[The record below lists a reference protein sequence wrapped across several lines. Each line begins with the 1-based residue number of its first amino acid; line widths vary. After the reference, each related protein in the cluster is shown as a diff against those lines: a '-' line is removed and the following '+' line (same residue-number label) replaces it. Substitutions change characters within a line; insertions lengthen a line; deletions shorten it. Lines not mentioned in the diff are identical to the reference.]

1 MFKPLKKSITFNE
14 EQMQYLAKLL
24 IIILGILLYGS
35 CQVKEEK
42 NSFDEPEK
50 PNPVSDSAWESVDK
64 GFHAAFG
71 SINKRYKHHLPP
83 SHKPKKTW
91 DGSAWKGERKNVQ
104 LMLWSKNPVE
114 SIQVKPLK
122 LSGSNGGK
130 ISEDNIGIHPVRYV
144 LTDEFLNGCGR
155 RDKDTIPAHL
165 AADMLENNQYFN
177 LEANTLRPVW
187 LTVDIPPKTVPGS
200 YKGVI
205 HISYKGGE
213 DKELPLNLDVLDLT
227 LPAPDQWKFH
237 LDLWQNPFAV
247 ARWHQVELWSEE
259 HMELLKPY
267 LKMLAN
273 AGQKC
278 ITTSIL
284 HRPWGGQTYDPF
296 QSMIKWTH
304 LGNGEWEYDYTVF
317 DRWVELAMEAG
328 ITDQISCYSM
338 VPWEN
343 QVRYYDEDSSKYVTV
358 RVKPGSEEY
367 RDIWKPFLVQFREH
381 LKEKGWLGKTAIAM
395 DERGLEEMKSM
406 IALLNEVTPEFRIAL
421 AGRYHK
427 ELTDDIDDLCVFHR
441 PKLDKQ
447 IIRERKQKGQI
458 TTFYTSCAPPEHPNN
473 FTFSPPAEQAWLG
486 WHAAARGFSGYLR
499 WAYNSWVEDPLKD
512 SRFRTWPAG
521 DTYQVYPGPRSSI
534 RFEQLRE
541 GIEDYE
547 KIRIIRSRLKS
558 RENTKGL
565 SKLEETLSQFTVKNI
580 TKPNAANW
588 LNKGKKE
595 LENLSLQIK

>member
-1 MFKPLKKSITFNE
+1 MNHII
-14 EQMQYLAKLL
+14 KLL
-24 IIILGILLYGS
+24 LTIPAILVYGS
-35 CQVKEEK
+35 CKTNVERTG
-42 NSFDEPEK
+42 FDEPEN
-50 PNPVSDSAWESVDK
+50 PNPVSDTVWEKVEE

-71 SINKRYKHHLPP
+71 SIDKRYKHHLPP
-83 SHKPKKTW
+83 SHEPAETW
-91 DGSAWKGERKNVQ
+91 NGSAWKGERKNVQ
-104 LMLWSKNPVE
+104 LMLWSANPVE
-114 SIQVKPLK
+114 NIEVKPLK
-122 LSGSNGGK
+122 LSGSNGRT
-130 ISEDNIGIHPVRYV
+130 ISENNIRIHPVRYV
-144 LTDEFLNGCGR
+144 LTDEFLTGCGR

-165 AADMLENNQYFN
+165 AADILENNQTFN
-177 LEANTLRPVW
+177 LEAKTLRPVW
-187 LTVDIPPKTVPGS
+187 LTVDVPPETVPGS

-205 HISYKGGE
+205 KVSYKGGA

-227 LPAPDQWKFH
+227 LPSPEKWKFH

-247 ARWHQVELWSEE
+247 ARWHEVELWSDK

-267 LKMLAN
+267 LEMLAN

-296 QSMIKWTH
+296 RSMIKWTH
-304 LGNGEWEYDYTVF
+304 LGNGEWEYDYSIF
-317 DRWVELAMEAG
+317 DRWVELAMDAG

-338 VPWEN
+338 VPWGN

-358 RVKPGSEEY
+358 GVKPGSQEY
-367 RDIWKPFLVQFREH
+367 RNIWKPFLVHFREH
-381 LKEKGWLGKTAIAM
+381 LKEKGWLEKTAIAM

-406 IALLNEVTPEFRIAL
+406 VALLNEVSPEFSIAL

-427 ELTDDIDDLCVFHR
+427 ELTDDIDDLCVFIR
-441 PKLDKQ
+441 PPLDKQ
-447 IIRERKQKGQI
+447 IIRERKKKEQV
-458 TTFYTSCAPPEHPNN
+458 TTFYTSCARPEHPNN
-473 FTFSPPAEQAWLG
+473 FTFSPPAEQTWLG

-499 WAYNSWVEDPLKD
+499 WAYISWVEDPLKD

-534 RFEQLRE
+534 RFEMLRD

-547 KIRIIRSRLKS
+547 KIRIIRSMLES
-558 RENTKGL
+558 GQENKDLTN
-565 SKLEETLSQFTVKNI
+565 LEKTLSQFTVKNI
-580 TKPNAANW
+580 TKPNAAYW

-595 LENLSLQIK
+595 LEKLSHQIK

>member
-1 MFKPLKKSITFNE
+1 MNHISKL
-14 EQMQYLAKLL
+14 LL
-24 IIILGILLYGS
+24 IIPAILMYGS
-35 CQVKEEK
+35 CQVKVEK
-42 NSFDEPEK
+42 TGFDEPEN
-50 PNPVSDSAWESVDK
+50 PNPVSDTVWEKVEED
-64 GFHAAFG
+64 FHAAFG
-71 SINKRYKHHLPP
+71 SIDKRYKHHLPP
-83 SHKPKKTW
+83 SHEPAETW
-91 DGSAWKGERKNVQ
+91 NGSAWKGERKNVQ
-104 LMLWSKNPVE
+104 LMLWSANPVE
-114 SIQVKPLK
+114 NIQVKLLK
-122 LSGSNGGK
+122 LSGPNDRA
-130 ISEDNIGIHPVRYV
+130 ISKEQIGIHPVRYV

-165 AADMLENNQYFN
+165 AADILENNQTFN
-177 LEANTLRPVW
+177 LEAKTLRPVW
-187 LTVDIPPKTVPGS
+187 LTVDVPPETVPGS

-205 HISYKGGE
+205 QVSYKGGA

-227 LPAPDQWKFH
+227 LPSPEKWKFH

-247 ARWHQVELWSEE
+247 ARWHEVELWSDK

-267 LKMLAN
+267 LEMLAN

-296 QSMIKWTH
+296 RSMIKWTH
-304 LGNGEWEYDYTVF
+304 LGNGEWEYDYSIF
-317 DRWVELAMEAG
+317 DRWVELAMDAG

-338 VPWEN
+338 VPWGN

-358 RVKPGSEEY
+358 GVKPGSQEY
-367 RDIWKPFLVQFREH
+367 RNIWKPFLVHFREH
-381 LKEKGWLGKTAIAM
+381 LKEKGWLEKTAIAM

-406 IALLNEVTPEFRIAL
+406 VALLNEVSPEFSIAL

-427 ELTDDIDDLCVFHR
+427 ELTDDIDDLCVFIR
-441 PKLDKQ
+441 PPLDKQ
-447 IIRERKQKGQI
+447 IIRERKKKEQV
-458 TTFYTSCAPPEHPNN
+458 TTFYTSCARPEHPNN
-473 FTFSPPAEQAWLG
+473 FTFSPPAEQTWLG

-499 WAYNSWVEDPLKD
+499 WAYISWVEDPLKD

-534 RFEQLRE
+534 RFEMLRD

-547 KIRIIRSRLKS
+547 KISIIRSMLVS
-558 RENTKGL
+558 GQENKDLT
-565 SKLEETLSQFTVKNI
+565 KLEESLSQFTVKNI
-580 TKPNAANW
+580 TKPNAAHW

-595 LENLSLQIK
+595 LENLSHQIK